1 MKYTVKEYS
10 PVESLDMLKTGIIPE
25 GAQLSINTVD
35 IEDNDFIKDKG
46 RLFVLSDII
55 QSQELKEEYF
65 ENGVI
70 SPDVLLNDN
79 AKTILKNSDID
90 SILIDSMLEDVHKAQ
105 ELGDNIYFKV
115 FIVQD
120 K

>member
-1 MKYTVKEYS
+1 MNYTVKEYS
-10 PVESLDMLKTGIIPE
+10 PVESLDMLDSGFIPE
-25 GAQLSINTVD
+25 GTQLSINTVD
-35 IEDNDFIKDKG
+35 IESDDFIKDKE
-46 RLFVLSDII
+46 RIFVLSDII

-65 ENGVI
+65 EDGVI

-79 AKTILKNSDID
+79 AKTILKDSDID
-90 SILIDSMLEDVHKAQ
+90 NILIDSMLEDVHRAQ
-105 ELGDNIYFKV
+105 ELGVNIYFKV

>member
-1 MKYTVKEYS
+1 MNYSVKEYS
-10 PVESLDMLKTGIIPE
+10 PVESLDMLDSGFIPE
-25 GAQLSINTVD
+25 GVQLSINTVD
-35 IEDNDFIKDKG
+35 IEAVDFIKDRK
-46 RLFVLSDII
+46 RLFILSDII

-65 ENGVI
+65 EDGVI

-79 AKTILKNSDID
+79 AKTILKDSNID
-90 SILIDSMLEDVHKAQ
+90 NILIDSMFEDVHKAQ

>member
-1 MKYTVKEYS
+1 MNYTVKEYS
-10 PVESLDMLKTGIIPE
+10 PVESLDMLDSGFIPE
-25 GAQLSINTVD
+25 GTQLSINTVD
-35 IEDNDFIKDKG
+35 IESDDFIKDKG
-46 RLFVLSDII
+46 RIFVLSDII

-65 ENGVI
+65 EDGVI

-79 AKTILKNSDID
+79 AKTILEDSDID
-90 SILIDSMLEDVHKAQ
+90 TILIDSMLEDVRRAQ
-105 ELGDNIYFKV
+105 ELGENIYFKV